1 VPDKKLA
8 DRLQSHR
15 DKFDR
20 RKQEG
25 GIDYSPWFLHL
36 VVFPSLMDI
45 ARELDR
51 VTARLDDMEAKR
63 AKGGSG
69 V

>member
-1 VPDKKLA
+1 MPEKKLS

-15 DKFDR
+15 DKFNEKNR
-20 RKQEG
+20 EG
-25 GIDYSPWFLHL
+25 GIEYSPWFLHL

-51 VTARLDDMEAKR
+51 VSARLDDMEAKR
-63 AKGGSG
+63 AKGGAK